1 MSGKLPLVLV
11 ASLALVSVV
20 AAHSV
25 EKRQTTVNS
34 VISPLFRGL
43 EGAVSRKIELPSCY
57 ETFGNSGCY
66 LLGLM
71 LYAYVLL
78 PKLIP
83 EVIKLIPEYIFTGQD
98 LTPIFFAI
106 FLIPTLFPIIL
117 IGFLIIYL
125 LAVFGITIPGAGKR
139 SYEDI
144 TWLPGVRN
152 MFYSLDIVET
162 GFRYM
167 DIEDESCRLKTIC
180 ELESYAVSH
189 PLASLAINT
198 INSNLRGLDRYQT
211 AIQAGINGEDCALI
225 YDQCRVSYVGY

>member
-25 EKRQTTVNS
+25 EKRQTTVS
-34 VISPLFRGL
+34 FEGTYEDVRELIIRVVIAFTLATVLVVVVAPIFGYKVDLLISQINGLSGDSLASDPVYGGYEATGTGYGAASGYASP
-43 EGAVSRKIELPSCY
+43 EVTPS
-57 ETFGNSGCY
+57 SS
-66 LLGLM
+66 
-71 LYAYVLL
+71 YAYAGARRLL
-78 PKLIP
+78 EAGSSWPW
-83 EVIKLIPEYIFTGQD
+83 TG
-98 LTPIFFAI
+98 
-106 FLIPTLFPIIL
+106 IL
-117 IGFLIIYL
+117 
-125 LAVFGITIPGAGKR
+125 
-139 SYEDI
+139 
-144 TWLPGVRN
+144 N
-152 MFYSLDIVET
+152 SLDIVET

>member
-25 EKRQTTVNS
+25 EKRQTTVS
-34 VISPLFRGL
+34 
-43 EGAVSRKIELPSCY
+43 
-57 ETFGNSGCY
+57 
-66 LLGLM
+66 
-71 LYAYVLL
+71 
-78 PKLIP
+78 
-83 EVIKLIPEYIFTGQD
+83 
-98 LTPIFFAI
+98 
-106 FLIPTLFPIIL
+106 
-117 IGFLIIYL
+117 FLIIYL

>member
-11 ASLALVSVV
+11 TSLALVSVV

-25 EKRQTTVNS
+25 EKRQTTVNAN
-34 VISPLFRGL
+34 PLSFLAERFYQRAASRTIAGVTL
-43 EGAVSRKIELPSCY
+43 EAVAGIV
-57 ETFGNSGCY
+57 
-66 LLGLM
+66 LM
-71 LYAYVLL
+71 LIALDL
-78 PKLIP
+78 
-83 EVIKLIPEYIFTGQD
+83 IFTFLLVGG
-98 LTPIFFAI
+98 TAI
-106 FLIPTLFPIIL
+106 
-117 IGFLIIYL
+117 
-125 LAVFGITIPGAGKR
+125 GKR
-139 SYEDI
+139 SYEEDNSWSS
-144 TWLPGVRN
+144 WLGLSSMTGVMRN
-152 MFYSLDIVET
+152 MYNSLDIVET

-198 INSNLRGLDRYQT
+198 INSSLRGLERYQT

>member
-1 MSGKLPLVLV
+1 M
-11 ASLALVSVV
+11 
-20 AAHSV
+20 HSS
-25 EKRQTTVNS
+25 KSNNQQMILYCNFSSDT

-43 EGAVSRKIELPSCY
+43 ERAMSRQVTITLP
-57 ETFGNSGCY
+57 GQ
-66 LLGLM
+66 
-71 LYAYVLL
+71 VLL
-78 PKLIP
+78 LVLTVLLLPAWILSIITGLDLVPVKFAILIFLLIFSLIP
-83 EVIKLIPEYIFTGQD
+83 AAILSIITGLD
-98 LTPIFFAI
+98 LVPVKF
-106 FLIPTLFPIIL
+106 IIL
-117 IGFLIIYL
+117 IFLVGAPIIAVLFL
-125 LAVFGITIPGAGKR
+125 LNFLFGIPLPPTGRR
-139 SYEDI
+139 SYKDI
-144 TWLPGVRN
+144 FWLRN
-152 MFYSLDIVET
+152 MYNSLDIVET

>member
-11 ASLALVSVV
+11 ASLALVSMV

-25 EKRQTTVNS
+25 EKRQTTVNNN
-34 VISPLFRGL
+34 PL
-43 EGAVSRKIELPSCY
+43 
-57 ETFGNSGCY
+57 T
-66 LLGLM
+66 
-71 LYAYVLL
+71 
-78 PKLIP
+78 
-83 EVIKLIPEYIFTGQD
+83 
-98 LTPIFFAI
+98 FFAERFFQRAASRTI
-106 FLIPTLFPIIL
+106 AGVTLETIAGVVVMLIIL
-117 IGFLIIYL
+117 DLVFTFLL
-125 LAVFGITIPGAGKR
+125 VGAGAAGKR
-139 SYEDI
+139 SYEEDNSWSS
-144 TWLPGVRN
+144 WLGLSSMTGVMRN
-152 MFYSLDIVET
+152 MYNSLDIVET

>member
-34 VISPLFRGL
+34 VISPLLHQF
-43 EGAVSRKIELPSCY
+43 EGAVSRTLP
-57 ETFGNSGCY
+57 GID
-66 LLGLM
+66 LGTVFTV
-71 LYAYVLL
+71 VLI
-78 PKLIP
+78 LIALDF
-83 EVIKLIPEYIFTGQD
+83 VGT
-98 LTPIFFAI
+98 I
-106 FLIPTLFPIIL
+106 FLAMTV
-117 IGFLIIYL
+117 G
-125 LAVFGITIPGAGKR
+125 VAGKR
-139 SYEDI
+139 SYEDDSWSS
-144 TWLPGVRN
+144 WLGLSSMTGVMRN
-152 MFYSLDIVET
+152 MYNSLDIVET

-198 INSNLRGLDRYQT
+198 INSNLRGLERYQT
-211 AIQAGINGEDCALI
+211 AIQAGVNGEDCALI

>member
-34 VISPLFRGL
+34 VISPLFRRF
-43 EGAVSRKIELPSCY
+43 EGAVSRTLP
-57 ETFGNSGCY
+57 GID
-66 LLGLM
+66 LGTVFTV
-71 LYAYVLL
+71 VLI
-78 PKLIP
+78 LIALDF
-83 EVIKLIPEYIFTGQD
+83 IGT
-98 LTPIFFAI
+98 I
-106 FLIPTLFPIIL
+106 FLATTV
-117 IGFLIIYL
+117 GV
-125 LAVFGITIPGAGKR
+125 ASGKR
-139 SYEDI
+139 SYDDNSWSS
-144 TWLPGVRN
+144 WLGLSSMTGAMRN
-152 MFYSLDIVET
+152 MYNSLDIVET

>member
-43 EGAVSRKIELPSCY
+43 DRAVSRTLP
-57 ETFGNSGCY
+57 GVPVVAY
-66 LLGLM
+66 LVFFV
-71 LYAYVLL
+71 VL
-78 PKLIP
+78 
-83 EVIKLIPEYIFTGQD
+83 V
-98 LTPIFFAI
+98 
-106 FLIPTLFPIIL
+106 PII
-117 IGFLIIYL
+117 
-125 LAVFGITIPGAGKR
+125 AVFVILSVLRDIGIIGR

-144 TWLPGVRN
+144 SWLSGVRN
-152 MFYSLDIVET
+152 MYNSLDIVET

>member
-34 VISPLFRGL
+34 VISSLFRGL
-43 EGAVSRKIELPSCY
+43 EGAVPRTVVEGYGAFFI
-57 ETFGNSGCY
+57 
-66 LLGLM
+66 
-71 LYAYVLL
+71 VL
-78 PKLIP
+78 
-83 EVIKLIPEYIFTGQD
+83 
-98 LTPIFFAI
+98 
-106 FLIPTLFPIIL
+106 
-117 IGFLIIYL
+117 FLIIMP
-125 LAVFGITIPGAGKR
+125 VFVILNVLRDSGIIGAIGRR

-144 TWLPGVRN
+144 SWLSGVRN
-152 MFYSLDIVET
+152 MDNSLDIVET

>member
-34 VISPLFRGL
+34 VISPLLHQF
-43 EGAVSRKIELPSCY
+43 EGAVSRTLP
-57 ETFGNSGCY
+57 GID
-66 LLGLM
+66 LGTVFTV
-71 LYAYVLL
+71 VLI
-78 PKLIP
+78 LIALDF
-83 EVIKLIPEYIFTGQD
+83 VGT
-98 LTPIFFAI
+98 I
-106 FLIPTLFPIIL
+106 FLAMTV
-117 IGFLIIYL
+117 G
-125 LAVFGITIPGAGKR
+125 VAGKR
-139 SYEDI
+139 SYEDDSWSS
-144 TWLPGVRN
+144 WLGLSSMTGVMRN
-152 MFYSLDIVET
+152 MYNSLDIVET

-198 INSNLRGLDRYQT
+198 INSNLRGLERYQT